1 MNIDIPA
8 LFDYANAYS
17 SQIKPGVIHSRNAM
31 LTRYFERILLQR
43 LFSVYDWEL
52 PDDWDKDY
60 FLYVLWLRGYIAVLN
75 TDKYGVICQQC
86 TLSGYNVY
94 YRPNKLIVSNP
105 LLKTQTLTI
114 NEQAGLIKCCPDY
127 RGVYDIIS
135 YYADMMSVIM
145 EAFGI
150 NALNSKFSYV
160 FASDNM
166 NLAQSFK
173 KMFDQIISGQPAV
186 AVDKRLFNE
195 DGTPRWLLFDQN
207 LKQNFIGKD
216 LLECMSVID
225 NMFCTTIGLQNSN
238 YEKRERLLVDEV
250 NANNQQT
257 KALASVWMDTIQ
269 DCMEKVNKMFD
280 LNLSIK
286 LKEDESNANDSGI
299 VPVRSGSL
307 QRTTSTGRD

>member
-1 MNIDIPA
+1 MELNIPV
-8 LFDYANAYS
+8 LYDYNNAYS
-17 SQIKPGVIHSRNAM
+17 SQIRPGVIHSRNAM

-43 LFSVYDWEL
+43 LFSVYEWTL
-52 PDDWDKDY
+52 PDEWDSDY
-60 FLYVLWLRGYIAVLN
+60 FLYVLWLRGYIAVLS
-75 TDKYGVICQQC
+75 TDKYGTICQQC
-86 TLSGYNVY
+86 TLSGYNIY
-94 YRPNKLIVSNP
+94 YRPNKAIVSNP
-105 LLKTQTLTI
+105 LLQTRTLTI
-114 NEQAGLIKCCPDY
+114 NEDCSIIKCTPDW
-127 RGVYDIIS
+127 RGAFDIIS
-135 YYADMMSVIM
+135 YYADLMSVIM

-166 NLAQSFK
+166 NMAQSFK
-173 KMFDQIISGQPAV
+173 KMYDQIVSGMPAV

-257 KALASVWMDTIQ
+257 KALASVWLETIQ
-269 DCMEKVNKMFD
+269 KGMEETNKMFG

-286 LKEDESNANDSGI
+286 LKNEEVSENVNDAGALS
-299 VPVRSGSL
+299 VRSD
-307 QRTTSTGRD
+307 TV

>member
-1 MNIDIPA
+1 MEINIPV
-8 LFDYANAYS
+8 LYDYNNAYS
-17 SQIKPGVIHSRNAM
+17 SQIRPGVIHSRNAM

-43 LFSVYDWEL
+43 LFSVYEWTL
-52 PDDWDKDY
+52 PDEWDRDY
-60 FLYVLWLRGYIAVLN
+60 FLYVLWLRGYIAVLS
-75 TDKYGVICQQC
+75 TDKYGTICQQC
-86 TLSGYNVY
+86 TLSGYNIY
-94 YRPNKLIVSNP
+94 YRPNKAIVSNP
-105 LLKTQTLTI
+105 LLQTRTLTI
-114 NEQAGLIKCCPDY
+114 NEDCSIIKCAPDW
-127 RGVYDIIS
+127 RGAFDIIS
-135 YYADMMSVIM
+135 YYADLMSVIM

-166 NLAQSFK
+166 NMAQSFK
-173 KMFDQIISGQPAV
+173 KMYDQIVSGMPAV
-186 AVDKRLFNE
+186 AVDKKLFNE

-257 KALASVWMDTIQ
+257 KALASVWMETIRNG
-269 DCMEKVNKMFD
+269 MEEANKMFG

-286 LKEDESNANDSGI
+286 LKDVEVSGNVNDAGALS
-299 VPVRSGSL
+299 VRS
-307 QRTTSTGRD
+307 DAV

>member
-1 MNIDIPA
+1 MEINIPV
-8 LFDYANAYS
+8 LYDYNNAYS
-17 SQIKPGVIHSRNAM
+17 SQIRPGVIHSRNAM

-43 LFSVYDWEL
+43 LFSVYEWTL
-52 PDDWDKDY
+52 PDEWDRDY
-60 FLYVLWLRGYIAVLN
+60 FLYVLWLRGYIAVLS
-75 TDKYGVICQQC
+75 TDKYGTICQQC
-86 TLSGYNVY
+86 TLSGYNIY
-94 YRPNKLIVSNP
+94 YRPNKAIVSNP
-105 LLKTQTLTI
+105 LLQTRTLTI
-114 NEQAGLIKCCPDY
+114 NEDCSIIKCAPDW
-127 RGVYDIIS
+127 RGVFDIIS
-135 YYADMMSVIM
+135 YYADLMSVIM

-166 NLAQSFK
+166 NMAQSFK
-173 KMFDQIISGQPAV
+173 KMYDQIVSGMPAV
-186 AVDKRLFNE
+186 AVDKKLFNE

-257 KALASVWMDTIQ
+257 KALASVWMETIRNG
-269 DCMEKVNKMFD
+269 MEEANKMFG
-280 LNLSIK
+280 LNLSVK
-286 LKEDESNANDSGI
+286 LKDVEVSSNVNDAGALS
-299 VPVRSGSL
+299 VRS
-307 QRTTSTGRD
+307 DAV

>member
-1 MNIDIPA
+1 MEINIPV
-8 LFDYANAYS
+8 LYDYNNAYS
-17 SQIKPGVIHSRNAM
+17 SQIRPGVIHSRNAM

-43 LFSVYDWEL
+43 LFSVYEWTL
-52 PDDWDKDY
+52 PDEWDRDY
-60 FLYVLWLRGYIAVLN
+60 FLYVLWLRGYIAVLS
-75 TDKYGVICQQC
+75 TDKYGTICQQC
-86 TLSGYNVY
+86 TLSGYNIY
-94 YRPNKLIVSNP
+94 YRPNKAIVSNP
-105 LLKTQTLTI
+105 LLQTRTLTI
-114 NEQAGLIKCCPDY
+114 NEDCSIIKCAPDW
-127 RGVYDIIS
+127 RGAFDIIS
-135 YYADMMSVIM
+135 YYADLMSVIM

-166 NLAQSFK
+166 NMAQSFK
-173 KMFDQIISGQPAV
+173 KMYDQIVSGMPAV
-186 AVDKRLFNE
+186 AVDKKLFNE

-257 KALASVWMDTIQ
+257 KALASVWMETIRNG
-269 DCMEKVNKMFD
+269 MEEANKMFG

-286 LKEDESNANDSGI
+286 LKDVEVSSNVNDAGALS
-299 VPVRSGSL
+299 VRS
-307 QRTTSTGRD
+307 DAV

>member
-1 MNIDIPA
+1 MEINIPV
-8 LFDYANAYS
+8 LYDYNNAYS
-17 SQIKPGVIHSRNAM
+17 SQIRPGVIHSRNAM

-43 LFSVYDWEL
+43 LFSVYEWTL
-52 PDDWDKDY
+52 PDEWDSDY
-60 FLYVLWLRGYIAVLN
+60 FLYVLWLRGYIAVLS
-75 TDKYGVICQQC
+75 TDKYGTICQQC
-86 TLSGYNVY
+86 TLSGYNIY
-94 YRPNKLIVSNP
+94 YRPNKAIVSNP
-105 LLKTQTLTI
+105 LLQTRTLTI
-114 NEQAGLIKCCPDY
+114 NEDCSIIKCAPDW
-127 RGVYDIIS
+127 RGAFDIIS
-135 YYADMMSVIM
+135 YYADLMSVIM

-166 NLAQSFK
+166 NMAQSFK
-173 KMFDQIISGQPAV
+173 KMYDQIVSGMPAV
-186 AVDKRLFNE
+186 AVDKKLFNE

-257 KALASVWMDTIQ
+257 KALASVWMETIRNG
-269 DCMEKVNKMFD
+269 MEEANKMFG

-286 LKEDESNANDSGI
+286 LKDVEVSGNVNNAGALS
-299 VPVRSGSL
+299 VRS
-307 QRTTSTGRD
+307 DAV